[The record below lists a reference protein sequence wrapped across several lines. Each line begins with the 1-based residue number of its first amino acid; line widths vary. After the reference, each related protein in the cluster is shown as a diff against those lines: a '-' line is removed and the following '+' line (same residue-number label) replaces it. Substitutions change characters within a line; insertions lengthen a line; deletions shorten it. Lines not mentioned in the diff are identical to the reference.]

1 MITSFTSIARL
12 ARQTRAV
19 SLPLL
24 VAGALAA
31 GCASAA
37 ANPGGPNEPVG
48 TASSSSSSSA
58 SAPSSASS
66 SGPAP
71 SATPVPTVSGG
82 PVIAGQT
89 ACAGWPTDAPHG
101 KLTAFFQPVEVERCV
116 TGFQQIPGKGQWE
129 TATLEKSTDN
139 LAALVAV
146 LMQPSSRVTP
156 AVICPEFAVLPPQ
169 VLLINAAGKQL
180 IPLLP
185 TGTCGTTN
193 ARILSTLA
201 SMSWQPVSV
210 RLLAKVTSSTAPR
223 TLPGASIGPGEPHAL
238 RTGAAASAN

>member
-12 ARQTRAV
+12 ARQSRAL

-37 ANPGGPNEPVG
+37 ANPGGPNQPVG
-48 TASSSSSSSA
+48 TASSSASA
-58 SAPSSASS
+58 SASASS
-66 SGPAP
+66 SP
-71 SATPVPTVSGG
+71 SAPKAAPVPTVSGG
-82 PVIAGQT
+82 PVIAGAT

-101 KLTAFFQPVEVERCV
+101 KLTAFFQPVAVERCV
-116 TGFQQIPGKGQWE
+116 TGFQQIPGKGEWE

-146 LMQPSSRVTP
+146 LMQPPTRVGP
-156 AVICPEFAVLPPQ
+156 DVICPEFAVIPPQ
-169 VLLINAAGKQL
+169 LVLINSAGKQL
-180 IPLLP
+180 IPNLP
-185 TGTCGTTN
+185 VGTCGTTN
-193 ARILSTLA
+193 ARVLATLA

-223 TLPGASIGPGEPHAL
+223 TLPGASIGPGEPHAI